1 MATSTSDASGRRRV
15 GILGGSF
22 NPPHLGHLII
32 ASQAHHDLGLA
43 GVVFVPA
50 WSPPHKVIDDR
61 VTAETR
67 LRLTTAAVD
76 GDPRFSVSS
85 VEIERRL
92 RFTVETLAALSGELG
107 DADLWF
113 IVGSDSLVALATWKD
128 PSGILERCRLAVAP
142 RPGDEP
148 RLIREHAGRYEATVL
163 DSPAVGLSSSDVRA
177 RVRSGA
183 PLRYLV
189 PEPVELLI
197 DRLGLYRGAARRR
210 DEGRSVGAAGDGVAS
225 T

>member
-1 MATSTSDASGRRRV
+1 MATSTSDAAGRRRV

-50 WSPPHKVIDDR
+50 WSPPHKVIEDH

-67 LRLTTAAVD
+67 LRLATAAVD
-76 GDPRFSVSS
+76 GDPRFSVSA

-92 RFTVETLAALSGELG
+92 RYSVETLAALSGELG

-113 IVGSDSLVALATWKD
+113 IVGSDSLLALATWKD

-142 RPGDEP
+142 RPGDDP
-148 RLIREHAGRYEATVL
+148 RLIREHARRYDATVL

-177 RVRSGA
+177 RVRRGA

-197 DRLGLYRGAARRR
+197 DRLGLYRGAGGIG
-210 DEGRSVGAAGDGVAS
+210 DAG
-225 T
+225 

>member
-1 MATSTSDASGRRRV
+1 MATSTSEVAGRRRV

-43 GVVFVPA
+43 EVVFVPA
-50 WSPPHKVIDDR
+50 WSPPHKEIEDH

-76 GDPRFSVSS
+76 GDRRFSVSA

-92 RFTVETLAALSGELG
+92 RYTVETLAALSGELD
-107 DADLWF
+107 DAGLWF
-113 IVGSDSLVALATWKD
+113 IVGSDSLLALSTWRD
-128 PSGILERCRLAVAP
+128 PSGILTSCRLAVAP
-142 RPGDEP
+142 RPGDDL
-148 RLIREHAGRYEATVL
+148 RLIREHAARYDATIL
-163 DSPAVGLSSSDVRA
+163 GSPAVGLSSSDVRA
-177 RVRSGA
+177 RVRMGA

-189 PEPVELLI
+189 PEPVEHLI
-197 DRLGLYRGAARRR
+197 GELGLYRAAAGRG
-210 DEGRSVGAAGDGVAS
+210 DGRSVTAAEDAAEMP
-225 T
+225 